1 MSYPR
6 FDFSGSTVL
15 VTGGTSGLGHGIAT
29 AFRDAGA
36 EVTITGTRADA
47 SAYDEDLRGMRYL
60 HMNAADDAGID
71 ALPASFERLDVLVNN
86 AGGVFVRENEYEPA
100 TFDKALRV
108 NLAAVYRL
116 THACHQLLARSTQE
130 GGASVLGIASMTSY
144 FGMEYL
150 PAYGTTKTAL
160 LGLTR
165 ALAVAWGRE
174 RIRVNAIAAGLAL
187 SRMTAHM
194 MANAEAIAPTL
205 ARTPLGRL
213 GTPADIA
220 GAALFLSSPAAS
232 WITGQTLAV
241 DGGFTIA
248 G

>member
-1 MSYPR
+1 MSNPR
-6 FDFSGSTVL
+6 FDFAGSSVL

-36 EVTITGTRADA
+36 EVTITGTRAAA
-47 SAYDEDLRGMRYL
+47 SEYDTDLQRMRYL
-60 HMNAADDAGID
+60 RMHADVDAEID
-71 ALPASFERLDVLVNN
+71 AVAASLERLDVLVNN
-86 AGGVFVRENEYEPA
+86 AGGVFVRDNEHDPA
-100 TFDKALRV
+100 TFEKALRI
-108 NLAAVYRL
+108 NLSSVFRL
-116 THACHQLLARSTQE
+116 SQACHSLLARSTLA

-144 FGMEYL
+144 FGMDIL

-165 ALAVAWGRE
+165 SLAVAWGRE
-174 RIRVNAIAAGLAL
+174 RIRVNAIAAGLAQ
-187 SRMTAHM
+187 SRMTERMLAVPEH
-194 MANAEAIAPTL
+194 IAPTL

-213 GTPADIA
+213 GTPEDIA

-241 DGGFTIA
+241 DGGYTIS